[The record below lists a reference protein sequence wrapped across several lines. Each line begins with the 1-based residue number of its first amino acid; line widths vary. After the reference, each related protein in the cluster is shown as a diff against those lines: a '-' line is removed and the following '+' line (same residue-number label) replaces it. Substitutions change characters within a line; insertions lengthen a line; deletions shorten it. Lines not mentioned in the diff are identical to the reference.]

1 MITYKVTSL
10 LLMAEPY
17 QIMLKVFPS
26 WEGQPSEYNQEYI
39 KVTFEQPQQ
48 FIDLGPMFKVE
59 IISE

>member
-17 QIMLKVFPS
+17 QIMRKVFPA
-26 WEGQPSEYNQEYI
+26 WDGQASEYNQEYI

-48 FIDLGPMFKVE
+48 FIDLGPMFRVE
-59 IISE
+59 VISE